1 MMSVSHDSG
10 SRRLRPHDTPFDTPW
25 GILSDMCRQV
35 ACSKCEKA
43 SWAGCGQHV
52 NQVLAGVP
60 KNQRCRCTPQEKAQ
74 WKKEH
79 SFFHRIF
86 GKKSS
91 SA

>member
-1 MMSVSHDSG
+1 M
-10 SRRLRPHDTPFDTPW
+10 
-25 GILSDMCRQV
+25 
-35 ACSKCEKA
+35 ACTRCEKA

-60 KNQRCRCTPQEKAQ
+60 KKQRCRCTAQEMTE

-79 SFFHRIF
+79 SFFRRIF
-86 GKKSS
+86 GGARS

>member
-1 MMSVSHDSG
+1 M
-10 SRRLRPHDTPFDTPW
+10 LPH
-25 GILSDMCRQV
+25 MCRQV
-35 ACSKCEKA
+35 TCKRCEKA

-60 KNQRCRCTPQEKAQ
+60 KNQRCKCTAQEMAA

-79 SFFHRIF
+79 SFFGRLF
-86 GKKSS
+86 GGGKKT

>member
-1 MMSVSHDSG
+1 MVSVSHDSG

-25 GILSDMCRQV
+25 GILSHMCRQV
-35 ACSKCEKA
+35 ACAKCEKA

>member
-1 MMSVSHDSG
+1 
-10 SRRLRPHDTPFDTPW
+10 
-25 GILSDMCRQV
+25 MCRQV
-35 ACSKCEKA
+35 SCKRCEKA

-60 KNQRCRCTPQEKAQ
+60 KNQRCSCSAQEKAE

-79 SFFHRIF
+79 SFFGRLF
-86 GKKSS
+86 GGGKKT